1 MAVQTKTFTQ
11 LGDKGFS
18 LKLVLTEE
26 STSVSSNTSIVSYE
40 FSIVRGPNQGFY
52 ASAPFS
58 WNIVIGDNTIPISG
72 FTFNLPSSNPDRE
85 QLIKSGKVTVI
96 HNADGSKTMG
106 FDVSTPDASG
116 ISSTW
121 GPKAIR
127 MTGTWD
133 LTTIPRA
140 STISVGNANIGSYAT
155 IKIYRASSTFTHTLT
170 YSFAGDTDKDTGVIV
185 QNTANTSYSWPVPTD
200 FYYLIPNSKSGV
212 CTVTCTTYSGG
223 TVIGKPTTATFSVV
237 AGESECRPSVS
248 GTVEPADELSKT
260 LTGSTTKLIKYVST
274 ARATI
279 TATAKNGATI
289 SNRTVNGVSLT
300 STKDFPSVSINS
312 FVFSATDSRGYTN
325 SQTKTAE
332 GMVNYTPITLTAN
345 VSRVTQTGDKVNIN
359 LVGNYW
365 DGNFG
370 AVSNTLELSYQ
381 YKSQSGSWSSAIAI
395 ENPTISADAYS
406 VNMQISGFEYQKS
419 YDFRLVAKD
428 KTRTLTQDI
437 NLSRGVPVFDWG
449 KDDFNVNVQLNTRD
463 INSSGSIKCAGT
475 LILSKTTDASGTADN
490 GPALIVGGTR
500 TTAHMEMD
508 SNEILA
514 KSDGV
519 TPAILNLNTNG
530 GLVVVG
536 SGGLQLNGVASD
548 RIIVTTTSG
557 KLRATTNITTTEL
570 NYLDGVTSNIQTQ
583 LNGKLSGSSAFA
595 KLIYGG
601 TISQNGTKTVDCGFT
616 PQFCTYFCSSANN
629 AAPWV
634 GGAINFGKNGQ
645 EFRIYTNGSAYQRFT
660 CSRTGNSVKIT
671 KTGSDTVT
679 LYLYAHR

>member
-58 WNIVIGDNTIPISG
+58 WNVVIGDNTIPISG

-155 IKIYRASSTFTHTLT
+155 IKIYRASSTFTHKLT

-200 FYYLIPNSKSGV
+200 FYDLIPNSKSGV

-237 AGESECRPSVS
+237 AGETECRPSVS

-325 SQTKTAE
+325 SQTRTAE
-332 GMVNYTPITLTAN
+332 GMVNYTPITLTAS
-345 VSRVTQTGDKVNIN
+345 VSRVTPTGDKVNIN

-406 VNMQISGFEYQKS
+406 VNIQISGFEYQES

-428 KTRTLTQDI
+428 KTRTLTQDV

-449 KDDFNVNVQLNTRD
+449 KDDFNINVQLNTKD
-463 INSSGSIKCAGT
+463 INSSGTINCSGT
-475 LILSKTTDASGTADN
+475 LILSKTADASGTADI

-500 TTAHMEMD
+500 TTSHIEID
-508 SNEILA
+508 NNEVIA
-514 KSDGV
+514 KANG
-519 TPAILNLNTNG
+519 TTEATLYLNDTSP
-530 GLVVVG
+530 VVVG
-536 SGGLQLNGVASD
+536 TGGLRVSSLTANRAL
-548 RIIVTTTSG
+548 VTDANKKLVSSAVTS
-557 KLRATTNITTTEL
+557 TEL
-570 NYLDGVTSNIQTQ
+570 GYLDGVTSNIQTQ
-583 LNGKLSGSSAFA
+583 LNGKLSSSSAFA
-595 KLIYGG
+595 KLVYGG

-616 PQFCTYFCSSANN
+616 PQFCTYFISSANS

-645 EFRIYTNGSAYQRFT
+645 EFRIYTSGSAYQRFT
-660 CSRTGNSVKIT
+660 CSRSGNSVTVT